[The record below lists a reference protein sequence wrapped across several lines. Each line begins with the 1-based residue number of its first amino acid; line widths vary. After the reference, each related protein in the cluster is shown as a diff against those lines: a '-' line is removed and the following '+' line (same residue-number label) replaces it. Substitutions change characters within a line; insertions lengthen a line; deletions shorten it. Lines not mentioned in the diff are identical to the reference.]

1 MFFAAASVFALIA
14 TSVSAAPADFS
25 VTQTSGPTDC
35 EKKTAKGNYLSMH
48 YTGSI
53 DESSATGSH
62 GKVFDSS
69 VPRKQTFDF
78 QLGSGQV
85 IKGWDEGLIGL
96 CKGAHA
102 TLVLPPD
109 MGYGARGAG
118 ADIPGGAT
126 LRFDVEV
133 VDFSDKAPPAPPARN
148 LFMELDTDK
157 DGRLTRVEVLEFFV
171 SQGKSELPPGMWE
184 HEDKDSDGF
193 ISWFEFSGPK
203 GDAPP
208 TDGDATSEL

>member
-1 MFFAAASVFALIA
+1 MMFFVLASMAALLASP
-14 TSVSAAPADFS
+14 AAGAGAPFS
-25 VTQTSGPTDC
+25 VTQTDGPTDC
-35 EKKTAKGNYLSMH
+35 DEKTAKGHYLKMH

-53 DESSATGSH
+53 DESSEAGSH

-78 QLGSGQV
+78 RLGGGQV
-85 IKGWDEGLIGL
+85 ISGWDEGLVGL
-96 CKGAHA
+96 CKGAKA

-133 VDFSDKAPPAPPARN
+133 VDFSNQPPPAPPARN
-148 LFMELDTDK
+148 LFKELDTNSDN
-157 DGRLTRVEVLEFFV
+157 RLTEAEVLAFFKG
-171 SQGKSELPPGMWE
+171 QGKDELPPGMWD
-184 HEDKDSDGF
+184 HEDKNGDGF
-193 ISWFEFSGPK
+193 ISWAEFSGPK
-203 GDAPP
+203 GEEEP
-208 TDGDATSEL
+208 EL